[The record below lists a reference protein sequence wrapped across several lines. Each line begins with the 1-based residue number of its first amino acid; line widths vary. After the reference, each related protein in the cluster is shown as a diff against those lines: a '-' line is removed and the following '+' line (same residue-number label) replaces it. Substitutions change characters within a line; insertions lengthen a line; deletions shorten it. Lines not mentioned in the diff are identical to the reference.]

1 MINLNNTNLENL
13 HDRLLKALEKERVK
27 QLVNSSELLNKI
39 DSSLVPKLK
48 FIEKI
53 KTLEPS
59 LQRKFL
65 GVLINIVESNRED
78 FDKLELVTTYG
89 ALLSEINNNL
99 ELLTDSETMTLLFAM
114 RNIPIDA
121 YNMYGYILS
130 SKEVMEGI
138 NNKVS
143 SEDEQIDLIIEI
155 LDLLDEIAY
164 EDMDPEELSMAIN
177 SCKIIISKYRPKEE
191 KKSFNFPYMV

>member
-13 HDRLLKALEKERVK
+13 HNQLLKALEKERVK
-27 QLVNSSELLNKI
+27 QLTNSSESLNKI
-39 DSSLVPKLK
+39 EFSLVPKLK

-53 KTLEPS
+53 KALEPS

-65 GVLINIVESNRED
+65 GILINIVESNRED
-78 FDKLELVTTYG
+78 FDKLELVATYG
-89 ALLSEINNNL
+89 ALLSEVNNNL

-114 RNIPIDA
+114 RNIPIDD

-138 NNKVS
+138 NNKAS
-143 SEDEQIDLIIEI
+143 NEDEQIDLINEI

-164 EDMDPEELSMAIN
+164 ADMDPEDLSVAIN
-177 SCKIIISKYRPKEE
+177 SCKIIISKYTPKEA
-191 KKSFNFPYMV
+191 KQSFNFPYLV